1 MKKGYYKRHLYI
13 FGYLLFIIIISIINS
28 CSTMDLLEVRLNLF
42 LVTNPLIFGILD
54 GIVLHFIMKK
64 LAKEPYRLQ
73 QRVIHYFKTINNFII
88 GIIMLLS
95 SAFNIFS
102 VGANLIIHMMLVYL
116 LRPMSQDPEAND
128 GVREYFD
135 KYPDRSHHK
144 FYKDADEIKKDYD
157 PLKKEVANEI
167 PVLTIKTK
175 DQKQEKRKKILMVV
189 IPIIIIVLV
198 GFALIFT
205 FVDMLKQWNRAF
217 YNEFEIVI
225 NDKEMNAVYNSEYK
239 KVVIPVLYT
248 QHEEWSF
255 QTNKEKLTID
265 NYLSRVD
272 KYIIDIKEFE
282 CINNDKGNNVRC
294 SCGMEA
300 LSETRK
306 EINNSNNKLII
317 IKNNKELYN
326 GKFINDITK
335 YLKENGTYD
344 IRILNK
350 NKDDYMT
357 TTIRFKL
364 SINEIAIED

>member
-1 MKKGYYKRHLYI
+1 MKKGYYKRHLYTL
-13 FGYLLFIIIISIINS
+13 GYLLFIIVISIINS

-54 GIVLHFIMKK
+54 GIVLRFLMKK
-64 LAKEPYRLQ
+64 LEKEPYRIQ
-73 QRVIHYFKTINNFII
+73 QRVLHYFKTINNFII
-88 GIIMLLS
+88 GIIMLVVT
-95 SAFNIFS
+95 AGNIFS

-116 LRPMSQDPEAND
+116 LRPMTQDPEASD

-144 FYKDADEIKKDYD
+144 FYKDTDEIKKDYD

-167 PVLTIKTK
+167 PVLTVKTK
-175 DQKQEKRKKILMVV
+175 DLKKEKRKKILM
-189 IPIIIIVLV
+189 IALPTIIIVLV
-198 GFALIFT
+198 VFALIFT
-205 FVDMLKQWNRAF
+205 FVDMFKQWNRAF

-225 NDKEMNAVYNSEYK
+225 NDKEMNAIYHSEYK

-248 QHEEWSF
+248 QNEEWSF
-255 QTNKEKLTID
+255 QTNKKEFTID

-272 KYIIDIKEFE
+272 KYIINIKEFE

-294 SCGMEA
+294 SCGMES

-306 EINNSNNKLII
+306 EIKNNNNKLII
-317 IKNNKELYN
+317 TKDNQELYN

-344 IRILNK
+344 IKILNK